1 MKNLFQTW
9 KLQHSKQYQ
18 SLEEE
23 AHRFGIFQENVAFI
37 NAHNADESK
46 TFTLAVNKFA
56 DLTSEEF
63 GAIYNGYKHD
73 ETREKNIEDTVGV
86 PSEVDWTK
94 KGAVTGVKNQV
105 NVVHAGLSPLLVLL
119 KVFMLSRLDAWS
131 HSQSSNLWIAHGP
144 MEIRD
149 AMVVLWMTHSDMLL
163 PRVSKLKEIILTKQR
178 AHSPAIMKP
187 AKLCSR
193 LVVIEMSPLEV
204 LNNLKPLSLNSQF
217 LLLFKPMKSHGNS
230 TREELLLVI
239 VVNSLIMVFWSLV
252 MLVDLN
258 LTGR

>member
-1 MKNLFQTW
+1 MRATAIALTFIALTTCLVVYNIPRSAPELDEMKNLFQTW

-73 ETREKNIEDTVGV
+73 ETREKNIEVLSTVGV

-94 KGAVTGVKNQV
+94 KGAVTGVKNQGQCGSCWSFSTSGAV
-105 NVVHAGLSPLLVLL
+105 EGLHAIKAG
-119 KVFMLSRLDAWS
+119 RLES
-131 HSQSSNLWIAHGP
+131 FSEQ
-144 MEIRD
+144 
-149 AMVVLWMTHSDMLL
+149 
-163 PRVSKLKEIILTKQR
+163 
-178 AHSPAIMKP
+178 
-187 AKLCSR
+187 
-193 LVVIEMSPLEV
+193 
-204 LNNLKPLSLNSQF
+204 
-217 LLLFKPMKSHGNS
+217 
-230 TREELLLVI
+230 
-239 VVNSLIMVFWSLV
+239 
-252 MLVDLN
+252 
-258 LTGR
+258 